1 MTDDPHKTDSGNI
14 SDAGDTRTRKT
25 LKLKPITKA
34 EQPAAALGAVID
46 PLTQRNTDTG
56 PLGTLRDTRTRK
68 TVKLKPITKAA
79 ETGETE
85 TVAGSIA
92 DPLTKRNTDTGP
104 LGELDNTRT
113 RKTVKLKPIAKTGQ
127 PAPDL
132 GTVIDP
138 LTQRNTETGPLG
150 ELDDT
155 RTRKTVTL
163 KPVVSKGEEPAA
175 AAPPPADSTAVVD
188 PLTQRNTETGSLG
201 TLVDTRTRKTIKL
214 KPLKSTAPIEAPAAA
229 PAAPAETENAGKTLP
244 DTNTRKTLK
253 LKPLVKEPPAAA
265 VPSSPP
271 PPATELPEAEGDT
284 HTRKTV
290 NLFPAAKAD
299 QKAAEELLKPVE
311 PETAE
316 AAEAAAE
323 GLDDTIKIQRPPSKA
338 GAIPM
343 PSLGVT
349 MAAKTV
355 NNKATIKLHPTEA
368 AAEDKAAQASKQTV
382 KLSPQPPPE
391 KASEAPEVLE
401 EVEEVEEIE
410 EIEEEAEEKKAAPS
424 VNLKLNM
431 GALKSKLVIT
441 KTPDSDIPPEA
452 ETPAS
457 ESKTG
462 RLKLQAMKPKI
473 EAPRTVTDQ
482 EKILELKAAKQNA
495 AAPASA
501 FYTLVALITIVL
513 VLFSALVTA
522 VQYFNIWNPQA
533 TGGQKIEL
541 PYLKIVK

>member
-132 GTVIDP
+132 GTVI
-138 LTQRNTETGPLG
+138 
-150 ELDDT
+150 
-155 RTRKTVTL
+155 
-163 KPVVSKGEEPAA
+163 
-175 AAPPPADSTAVVD
+175 D